1 MTFLTSIWK
10 AGLLWPVVKFVL
22 SELGWY
28 ALFRA
33 VAKIV
38 EIFLLPEAEAVDLLV
53 SFTVWAAKTIEAA
66 VDVGHACS
74 KGYEGLGE

>member
-1 MTFLTSIWK
+1 L
-10 AGLLWPVVKFVL
+10 
-22 SELGWY
+22 
-28 ALFRA
+28 
-33 VAKIV
+33 

-53 SFTVWAAKTIEAA
+53 SFTVWTVKTIEAA